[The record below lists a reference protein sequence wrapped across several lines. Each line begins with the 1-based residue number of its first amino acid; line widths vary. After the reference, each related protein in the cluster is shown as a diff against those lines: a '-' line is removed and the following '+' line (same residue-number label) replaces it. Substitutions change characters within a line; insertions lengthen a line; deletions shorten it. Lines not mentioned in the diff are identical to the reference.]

1 MSEDGS
7 EVRKV
12 AEGAHAPKPVENLA
26 KRLADKQGCQV
37 LVTREASGYH
47 IYLPCPECLH
57 SHGKNELRD
66 PKFAINASKYLA
78 LGDDFKDLRD
88 NQSERGVFNPMAAS
102 NNVDAQETRDQKS
115 GICMRTRQAK
125 QPHRFTVSEL
135 LKMPTITERHPDI
148 KTSSKL
154 VGGAGS
160 ADRAE
165 HWEID
170 PISGIL
176 CPPPPGE
183 VVPITE
189 LPRDHPGVEYLIDRG
204 FNLDKLWEQ
213 FRCSWCVKEYP
224 YGKNEI
230 YYRKM
235 PGGWMDTPQNRII
248 FYSMHKGAP
257 MTWQARYPEKL
268 SEDGL
273 QKYALHPYSR
283 SFQWD
288 HVATR
293 SNAGAAWMPVPPFD
307 EVDERGT
314 LRFQPSKYRTAK
326 YSSRELIG
334 WDAAVR
340 RANLD
345 PEMIKWVVLGEGPL
359 DAARPGPGGV
369 GLIGSSISPEN
380 ADKIVSTFHLA
391 FTAFDVDK
399 AGREAT
405 ERVMRAL
412 LNDRHRNPL
421 LQQVVPIPIPD
432 GKDPGGMD
440 QEKWD
445 DLFGKILRRA
455 LRTL

>member
-1 MSEDGS
+1 MSDDS
-7 EVRKV
+7 EVRNV
-12 AEGAHAPKPVENLA
+12 AEGAHAPKQVQVLA
-26 KRLADKQGCQV
+26 KKLADRQGCQV

-47 IYLPCPECLH
+47 IYLPCPSCLET
-57 SHGKNELRD
+57 HGKNELRD

-78 LGDDFKDLRD
+78 LGDNFSDLRD
-88 NQSERGVFNPMAAS
+88 IQSERGTFNPMSAGR
-102 NNVDAQETRDQKS
+102 NVDAQETRNTKS

-125 QPHRFTVSEL
+125 EPHRFSVTEL
-135 LKMPTITERHPDI
+135 LSMSSITERHPDI
-148 KTSSKL
+148 KTSSKI

-160 ADRAE
+160 ADRAA

-170 PISGIL
+170 PVSGIL

-183 VVPITE
+183 VVPINE
-189 LPRDHPGVEYLIDRG
+189 LPSDHPGVEYLLDRG

-213 FRCSWCVKEYP
+213 FRCSFCTKEYP

-248 FYSMHKGAP
+248 FYSLINGAP
-257 MTWQARYPEKL
+257 MTWQARYPERL
-268 SEDGL
+268 SDDGL

-283 SFQWD
+283 TGQWD

-340 RANLD
+340 RAQLD
-345 PEMIKWVVLGEGPL
+345 PEMIKWVILGEGPL

-380 ADKIVSTFHLA
+380 AAKIASTFHIV

-412 LNDRHRNPL
+412 LSPSIRNPMV
-421 LQQVVPIPIPD
+421 QQVVPIPIPE
-432 GKDPGGMD
+432 GKDPGALD
-440 QEKWD
+440 QQKWD
-445 DLFGKILRRA
+445 VLFRKIFLKATRS
-455 LRTL
+455 L